1 MSVNRNSF
9 REKFYTYYAPVI
21 TGVGASIVIF
31 GALCK
36 IQHWPNTSWILT
48 LGMVIE
54 ALIFLLFAFAPI
66 HPELEWERAYPVLD
80 DKVWDGMQKSGAK
93 AVAAGEQKSMVK
105 SIDEMMNAAKIE
117 QGTIDRLGAGF
128 KSLTDTV
135 SKMNGAADASVATKE
150 YAENVKAA
158 SGALNNMNKSYSET
172 VKAMSDMSAAA
183 GDAKAFH
190 GQVQTITKN
199 LGALNAVYEMELKDA
214 NSHIKAMNQFYSN
227 LTVAMGNMDEAS
239 KNSET
244 FKQELTKLTGNLT
257 SLNGVY
263 GNMLAAMRIK

>member
-1 MSVNRNSF
+1 
-9 REKFYTYYAPVI
+9 
-21 TGVGASIVIF
+21 
-31 GALCK
+31 
-36 IQHWPNTSWILT
+36 
-48 LGMVIE
+48 
-54 ALIFLLFAFAPI
+54 
-66 HPELEWERAYPVLD
+66 
-80 DKVWDGMQKSGAK
+80 MQKSGAK